1 MYRKQ
6 DFIRFHVRTTP
17 SGEHIWFKTLTGTA
31 DFFGWGKH
39 FQEWWDFKKSLS
51 TDGYVREMP
60 YRSDWRTGGKPIR
73 ICRSPSKHGHPA
85 RVTQTLRISS
95 LLGLRDLAEIA
106 HFAEG
111 DWYWMERPCGARV
124 DRADW
129 EQLYASIP

>member
-17 SGEHIWFKTLTGTA
+17 RGDHIWFKTLTGTA
-31 DFFGWGKH
+31 DFFGWNKH
-39 FQEWWDFKKSLS
+39 FQEWWDFKRSLS
-51 TDGYVREMP
+51 TDGYVTEFQNR
-60 YRSDWRTGGKPIR
+60 RDFRTGGRPIR

-85 RVTQTLRISS
+85 RVTQTIRISS

-111 DWYWMERPCGARV
+111 DWYWMERPSGARV

-129 EQLYASIP
+129 EQMYASIP